1 MFFAENISIPAV
13 MPSFQGL
20 ACLVMFSKISV
31 PLNPPTSID
40 MSKSKA
46 CQAWIDAGY
55 NLFAQE
61 GYDGIQIERLA
72 RIVDLN
78 KSGFYHYFADRD
90 TYFKHLMQ
98 QHLNNADLQVEV
110 VQSIPNFIP
119 DYIQYLLH
127 FSTPVLV
134 NMQLVRESHH
144 PLFAT
149 SFSAV
154 NKKVDPATL
163 PLWADF
169 IGIPENPG
177 LAFRYFEFFRDM
189 FYARLNKNNLNY
201 EFIHATC
208 MEAKDICYEFRNS
221 YRRAG
226 LSAKSA

>member
-1 MFFAENISIPAV
+1 
-13 MPSFQGL
+13 
-20 ACLVMFSKISV
+20 
-31 PLNPPTSID
+31 

-46 CQAWIDAGY
+46 YQAWIEAGY
-55 NLFAQE
+55 DLFSQE

-78 KSGFYHYFADRD
+78 KSGFYHYFGDRE

-98 QHLNNADLQVEV
+98 HHLNNADLQVKD
-110 VQSIPNFIP
+110 VQSLHNFIP
-119 DYIQYLLH
+119 GYIQYMLH

-149 SFSAV
+149 TFVEV

-189 FYARLNKNNLNY
+189 FYARLNKDNLNY

-208 MEAKDICYEFRNS
+208 MEAKDICYEFKNS
-221 YRRAG
+221 YR
-226 LSAKSA
+226 SAIMTVKTA